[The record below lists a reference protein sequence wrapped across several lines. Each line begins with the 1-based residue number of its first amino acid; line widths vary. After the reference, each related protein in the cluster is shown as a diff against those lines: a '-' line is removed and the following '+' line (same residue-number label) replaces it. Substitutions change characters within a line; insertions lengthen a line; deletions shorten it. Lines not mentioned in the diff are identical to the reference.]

1 MSLAQR
7 VSLLV
12 AALTA
17 TLLVFVVL
25 QGATQ
30 QVETQTD
37 NRADSAAEQPSFP
50 TPSDEEFARDLI
62 IVELEERA
70 TQADLVALNQRN
82 DAHTEVN
89 LPRSDVNV
97 VDLPSDLA
105 VVDAVRRY
113 EASPDVEYAEPHFS
127 CSPRR
132 SSRPAIP
139 TTPGSTA

>member
-1 MSLAQR
+1 
-7 VSLLV
+7 
-12 AALTA
+12 
-17 TLLVFVVL
+17 VVL
-25 QGATQ
+25 RGVTQ
-30 QVETQTD
+30 QVKTQTD

-105 VVDAVRRY
+105 VADAVRRY
-113 EASPDVEYAEPHFS
+113 EASPDVEYAEPDF
-127 CSPRR
+127 C
-132 SSRPAIP
+132 
-139 TTPGSTA
+139 